1 MYKKLAVRQALSIG
15 LLIPLCI
22 LVSSACQASGLYP
35 CTPLIS
41 HIPTPITLPYFIG
54 LLGFLPVISAS
65 PLENMAF
72 WTTALYSG
80 GLFVLG
86 LYHVLLFLIIRVKY
100 AAYLYYGLY
109 VLSLGML
116 LLYFREAIP
125 ASDSYT
131 TQKWLQAGIMVFS
144 LLTIFEK
151 YKLFKEG
158 LPAVQLPAVFS
169 KHFIQIFVGAA
180 FTTLILFAFNSWLGS
195 FFSLLLLLIMCIVVI
210 SYTPFIFQRKNS
222 MTSFIW
228 GSIFLLISLLMMVGI
243 YLAWIPVHAVTV
255 HLYLVFALLHS
266 IILATV
272 LAQRINV
279 FTENQDSITKKL
291 LKAEQ
296 SQRFKDQ
303 FLANT
308 SHEIRTPMN
317 AILGFTR
324 LLEQSALDA
333 PQQEYVRLIKT
344 SAENLLVIINDI
356 LDFSKIE
363 SGKIV
368 LEKVNIHLD
377 TLCHSIIDTL
387 QLRIAEKN
395 LEVGYYI
402 DDRIPAV
409 FLGDPTRLT
418 QILLNLLTNAV
429 KFTDQGSV
437 FLKIQL
443 VEETTDQI
451 YLHFEVKDTGIGI
464 PEDKLQVIFDS
475 FSQASDQTTRKY
487 GGTGLGLSIV
497 KQLVELQGGK
507 VTVESYPEEGST
519 FSVYLHFQKGITS
532 EHVQARNASIVHTLP
547 NNLSILLLED
557 NPINQILAVN
567 TLQKWMPDIKIDVA
581 GDGKEGIDKLKEQNY
596 DLMLVDIQMP
606 EMDGYE
612 TTRYIRTKM
621 DVSKKNIP
629 IIALTAGALKE
640 DEQKAIAAGMNDYV
654 SKPFD
659 IETLAGKI
667 KRLPISAD
675 RRSWRGNK
683 FEIAHVERAGLGEP
697 DFMIQLMNMFL
708 EKTPEALLQMDQFLE
723 TDNWEAISFVAHR
736 IKSVFACMGLTHL
749 QKELLV
755 IEESAKDRVNLEK
768 IPAMLAQLKQGCDE
782 AYSQIIIE
790 RDKLINKI

>member
-1 MYKKLAVRQALSIG
+1 MYKKLCGPSALYTG
-15 LLIPLCI
+15 LLIPLFTA
-22 LVSSACQASGLYP
+22 VTFTCQASGLLSYAFFS
-35 CTPLIS
+35 TS
-41 HIPTPITLPYFIG
+41 VHTHIYHFINWFGYLPTVLAVGAESIAL
-54 LLGFLPVISAS
+54 
-65 PLENMAF
+65 
-72 WTTALYSG
+72 WTTALYTG

-86 LYHVLLFLIIRVKY
+86 LYHVLLFLIIRKKY
-100 AAYLYYGLY
+100 PAYLYYGLY
-109 VLSLGML
+109 VSSLGML
-116 LLYFREAIP
+116 LLYFREATP
-125 ASDSYT
+125 VSNSYT
-131 TQKWLQAGIMVFS
+131 AQKWLQAGIMVFS
-144 LLTIFEK
+144 LLAIFEK

-158 LPAVQLPAVFS
+158 LPAVHLSGWLDKYFNW
-169 KHFIQIFVGAA
+169 IFTGI
-180 FTTLILFAFNSWLGS
+180 TLIAAILYSINSWLAG
-195 FFSLLLLLIMCIVVI
+195 LTGILLLLIACIIII
-210 SYTPFIFQRKNS
+210 SYTPFIFHKRQL

-228 GSIFLLISLLMMVGI
+228 RNIFLLISLLIIVSS
-243 YLAWIPVHAVTV
+243 YLEWTPVSTLTV
-255 HLYLVFALLHS
+255 HLYSLFILLHAIS
-266 IILATV
+266 VAAV
-272 LAQRINV
+272 LAQRINL
-279 FTENQDSITKKL
+279 FTENHESITKRL
-291 LKAEQ
+291 QRAEQ

-324 LLEQSALDA
+324 LLEQSELEAS
-333 PQQEYVRLIKT
+333 QQEYVRLIKT

-368 LEKVNIHLD
+368 LEKVNIHID
-377 TLCHSIIDTL
+377 KLCHSLIDTL
-387 QLRIAEKN
+387 QVRIAEKN

-402 DDRIPAV
+402 DDRIPPV
-409 FLGDPTRLT
+409 FLGDPVRLN

-429 KFTDQGSV
+429 KFTEQGSV
-437 FLKIQL
+437 FLKVQL
-443 VEETTDQI
+443 VEETPDQI
-451 YLHFEVKDTGIGI
+451 YLLFEVKDTGIGI
-464 PEDKLQVIFDS
+464 PPDKLQVIFDS

-507 VTVESYPEEGST
+507 VTVESYPDEGST
-519 FSVYLHFQKGITS
+519 FSVYMHFQKGIS
-532 EHVQARNASIVHTLP
+532 HEQLQARNGSVSHSLP

-567 TLQKWMPDIKIDVA
+567 TLQKWMPDIKVDVA
-581 GDGKEGIDKLKEQNY
+581 SDGKEGISKLQEKNY

-667 KRLPISAD
+667 KKLPIPAD
-675 RRSWRGNK
+675 RHLLSGNK

-708 EKTPEALLQMDQFLE
+708 EKTPEALLQMEQFSKIE
-723 TDNWEAISFVAHR
+723 NWEGIRFVAHR
-736 IKSVFACMGLTHL
+736 IKSVFACMGLSHL

-755 IEESAKDRVNLEK
+755 IEESAKERINLKK
-768 IPAMLAQLKQGCDE
+768 IPALLEQLKNGCDE
-782 AYSQIIIE
+782 AYSQIIAE

>member
-1 MYKKLAVRQALSIG
+1 MYKKLRVRSALCTG
-15 LLIPLCI
+15 LLIPLFGFLCFT
-22 LVSSACQASGLYP
+22 CQTS
-35 CTPLIS
+35 
-41 HIPTPITLPYFIG
+41 
-54 LLGFLPVISAS
+54 GFLPFTPSTTTPAGIAIHHFINL
-65 PLENMAF
+65 PGYLLPGAGMPGITL
-72 WTTALYSG
+72 WTTALYLG
-80 GLFVLG
+80 GLCILG
-86 LYHVLLFLIIRVKY
+86 LYHILLFVIVREKY
-100 AAYLYYGLY
+100 PAYLYYGLY

-116 LLYFREAIP
+116 LLYFREATAASGTYP
-125 ASDSYT
+125 A
-131 TQKWLQAGIMVFS
+131 QKWLQGGIVVFS
-144 LLTIFEK
+144 LLAIFEK

-158 LPAVQLPAVFS
+158 LPAVHLPGVLDTHFNRIFAGAGLITAVLY
-169 KHFIQIFVGAA
+169 FI
-180 FTTLILFAFNSWLGS
+180 NSRAGS
-195 FFSLLLLLIMCIVVI
+195 FFSILLLLATCVVII
-210 SYTPFIFQRKNS
+210 SYTPFIFQKKRL
-222 MTSFIW
+222 MTFFIW
-228 GSIFLLISLLMMVGI
+228 GNIFLLISLLLTASI
-243 YLAWIPVHAVTV
+243 YLAWTPVNALTV
-255 HLYLVFALLHS
+255 HLYLLFALLHAVS
-266 IILATV
+266 VAAV
-272 LAQRINV
+272 LAQRINL
-279 FTENQDSITKKL
+279 FTENQVSITKKL

-324 LLEQSALDA
+324 LLEQSDLDV

-377 TLCHSIIDTL
+377 KLCQSLIETL

-409 FLGDPTRLT
+409 FLGDPVRLN
-418 QILLNLLTNAV
+418 QILLNLLTNAI

-437 FLKIQL
+437 FLKVQL
-443 VEETTDQI
+443 TEETDDRI

-497 KQLVELQGGK
+497 KQLAELQGGR
-507 VTVESYPEEGST
+507 VTVKSFPDEGST
-519 FSVYLHFQKGITS
+519 FSVYLHFQKGIN
-532 EHVQARNASIVHTLP
+532 HDHAQARNAAATHTLP
-547 NNLSILLLED
+547 NNLRILLLED

-567 TLQKWMPDIKIDVA
+567 TLQKWMPDINIDVA
-581 GDGKEGIDKLKEQNY
+581 ADGKEGIHKLQEKNY

-675 RRSWRGNK
+675 RHSLSGNK

-697 DFMIQLMNMFL
+697 DFMVQLMNMFL
-708 EKTPEALLQMDQFLE
+708 EKTPEALLQMEQFSE
-723 TDNWEAISFVAHR
+723 TGNWKGISFVAHR

-755 IEESAKDRVNLEK
+755 IEESARDHVNLEK
-768 IPAMLAQLKQGCDE
+768 IPLMLDQLKKGCKV
-782 AYSQIIIE
+782 AYSQIILE